1 VLLPTATPTPKGDR
15 SSSPTG
21 LQLWIKLT
29 GNSRPLLFIVTN
41 LTLGGRR
48 IIKLA
53 WLQDAIVLP
62 SLNYCK
68 FL

>member
-1 VLLPTATPTPKGDR
+1 VLLLTAAQRPKGDR
-15 SSSPTG
+15 LSSPTG

-41 LTLGGRR
+41 LTLGDRR

-68 FL
+68 VL